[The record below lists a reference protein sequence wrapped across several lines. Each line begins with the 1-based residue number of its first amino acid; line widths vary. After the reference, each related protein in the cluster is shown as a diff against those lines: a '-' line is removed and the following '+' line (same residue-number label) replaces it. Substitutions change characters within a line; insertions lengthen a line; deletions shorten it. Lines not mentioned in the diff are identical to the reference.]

1 MIGISVS
8 APFQFL
14 QVALRDGRFGLAF
27 DELDRRRRE
36 LENKNFLEFTVLRSE
51 LCLETGR
58 TSEAVA
64 LAQSIRG
71 RKDLTHELSARA
83 QRVEAIAAFYAG
95 DVENSLAALDI
106 AAKACGRGH
115 LDVLRA
121 QIELFAFSVGLG
133 SKPIE
138 AVLAHLHDVRRSVM
152 RAADPH
158 LMVLLR
164 MAVARAEA
172 RRFSPIEAQRH
183 HRTAINLVDVH
194 PNVWLKGLLHID
206 MSAIAM
212 LVGDFAASL
221 GHAESAMKLAAE
233 SGHVRTHV
241 AAVINISQIMAW
253 KGDHSTARRYVDLA
267 LTSAAGN
274 THLMRAAL
282 DSLANLLI
290 SAGEFGE
297 CHRLFKQSDVNG
309 HDSASGPLHW
319 DAVTELNT
327 RARLAQSEGRW
338 RDAAR
343 FLSDAIKVAESCGD
357 QVSVRRSK
365 VSRAHCFGLEG
376 RRTEASIDLEDVQTA
391 QVRDPESVSRFYG
404 ALSALEH
411 AGGQTER
418 AKLHLRRA
426 VRIAIEMENKA
437 LSRDLRSGF
446 DWASETDWQTPSK
459 DVPGTGTLNDL
470 DSAVALLELSGHPHI
485 LAREAFAILQ
495 ETGCVEAVALAAT
508 GTRTPRV
515 IDAHGWTSADA
526 QAALRTAT
534 QDHLIPVGQHRDET
548 WQVLVRPRPELDHRC
563 TLAALRKLIATA
575 RTLDQYRRDE
585 KQRAALWPVEALDG
599 DPESLWI
606 SEQSAELVTL
616 ARRIAATPLPILLTG
631 ETGTGKEMLARI
643 IHRASDR
650 ADKPL
655 LPFNCTAVPRDML
668 ESQLFGYRRGA
679 FTGADTS
686 FPGVIRAAAGG
697 TLFLDEIGEIGIDL
711 QPKLLRFLEYQE
723 VHPLGEPHPV
733 KVDVRIIA
741 ATNANVEQL
750 VAQGR
755 FREDLF
761 YRLNGLRLPLPP
773 LRERRE
779 EIPPLVHHYMRKFGD
794 EQRKGRLTLSDETL
808 EYLLLYNW
816 PGNIRQLANE
826 VRRMIAL
833 AEPDATLTPGLLSP
847 EIQASRRTIPAD
859 TGANEAEIRVR
870 LDQPLPDAVQMLEQV
885 LVRRALERS
894 HGRVEEAARLLGISR
909 KGLFLKRRRW
919 GLPRES

>member
-1 MIGISVS
+1 
-8 APFQFL
+8 
-14 QVALRDGRFGLAF
+14 
-27 DELDRRRRE
+27 
-36 LENKNFLEFTVLRSE
+36 
-51 LCLETGR
+51 
-58 TSEAVA
+58 
-64 LAQSIRG
+64 
-71 RKDLTHELSARA
+71 
-83 QRVEAIAAFYAG
+83 
-95 DVENSLAALDI
+95 
-106 AAKACGRGH
+106 
-115 LDVLRA
+115 
-121 QIELFAFSVGLG
+121 
-133 SKPIE
+133 
-138 AVLAHLHDVRRSVM
+138 
-152 RAADPH
+152 
-158 LMVLLR
+158 
-164 MAVARAEA
+164 
-172 RRFSPIEAQRH
+172 
-183 HRTAINLVDVH
+183 
-194 PNVWLKGLLHID
+194 
-206 MSAIAM
+206 
-212 LVGDFAASL
+212 
-221 GHAESAMKLAAE
+221 
-233 SGHVRTHV
+233 
-241 AAVINISQIMAW
+241 
-253 KGDHSTARRYVDLA
+253 
-267 LTSAAGN
+267 
-274 THLMRAAL
+274 
-282 DSLANLLI
+282 
-290 SAGEFGE
+290 
-297 CHRLFKQSDVNG
+297 
-309 HDSASGPLHW
+309 
-319 DAVTELNT
+319 
-327 RARLAQSEGRW
+327 
-338 RDAAR
+338 
-343 FLSDAIKVAESCGD
+343 
-357 QVSVRRSK
+357 
-365 VSRAHCFGLEG
+365 
-376 RRTEASIDLEDVQTA
+376 
-391 QVRDPESVSRFYG
+391 
-404 ALSALEH
+404 
-411 AGGQTER
+411 
-418 AKLHLRRA
+418 
-426 VRIAIEMENKA
+426 
-437 LSRDLRSGF
+437 
-446 DWASETDWQTPSK
+446 
-459 DVPGTGTLNDL
+459 
-470 DSAVALLELSGHPHI
+470 
-485 LAREAFAILQ
+485 
-495 ETGCVEAVALAAT
+495 
-508 GTRTPRV
+508 
-515 IDAHGWTSADA
+515 
-526 QAALRTAT
+526 
-534 QDHLIPVGQHRDET
+534 
-548 WQVLVRPRPELDHRC
+548 LDHRC

-833 AEPDATLTPGLLSP
+833 AEPDATLTPALLSP

-919 GLPRES
+919 SLTRES